1 MPILMRPGTWSNL
14 FCSLAGDGP
23 TPSTFLVNLIWAIPE
38 YTTHHHQG
46 PTNHPSAW
54 GISSFPHT
62 PPQPGGLPSSA
73 SNLHFHY
80 FLYHSTNFC
89 LPLHPKCP
97 NEKLGRHTLTMNIP
111 ATVIKNT
118 RQRTVQQQSPREKVA
133 GPLGPL
139 KNLYGT
145 AKNQNANALNPVTL
159 TQNPVINPRPRRK
172 PEQNPIG
179 KNRET

>member
-1 MPILMRPGTWSNL
+1 MRPDTWSNL

-23 TPSTFLVNLIWAIPE
+23 TPSTFLLVNLIWAIPE

-46 PTNHPSAW
+46 PTIHLPET
-54 GISSFPHT
+54 FLHFLT
-62 PPQPGGLPSSA
+62 PTPTRGLPSSA
-73 SNLHFHY
+73 SYLHFHY
-80 FLYHSTNFC
+80 FLYHSTNFR

-97 NEKLGRHTLTMNIP
+97 NEKLGRHTPTMNIL

-118 RQRTVQQQSPREKVA
+118 HQRTVQQQSPRENVA

-145 AKNQNANALNPVTL
+145 VKNHNANTLNPVAL

-172 PEQNPIG
+172 PVQNSSG